1 MRSLS
6 KSASNP
12 RVSVLVPLYNTQE
25 QHLREAVESILNQSF
40 PDFELLLLN
49 DSPSNARLGEIV
61 AEYRDPRIRYMVN
74 ERNMGITPSR
84 NKLLKLA
91 RGEYIAI
98 MDHDDFS
105 VRERFERQVAY
116 LDTHPE
122 VGVVGSWVEEFPVRK
137 FIQRPVEDHDI
148 RLMLMYGCAVFHSA
162 AMVRRSV
169 LEAAGVQYEE
179 DFSPAEDYALWVRLM
194 PHTRFHNI
202 PEVLFKYRMHEGN
215 TTKKQAARMQRAG
228 LAVQAIA
235 RLQNS
240 GVKSEYDAC
249 AVAVTRMRLFGVL
262 PLLRIVRYAGRT
274 RILLF
279 DCIPLLTLTTSKKM
293 R

>member
-1 MRSLS
+1 MPSS
-6 KSASNP
+6 P

-25 QHLREAVESILNQSF
+25 EHLREALESILNQSF

-49 DSPSNARLGEIV
+49 DSPSNTRLGEIV
-61 AEYRDPRIRYMVN
+61 AEYRDPRIRYLVN

-84 NKLLKLA
+84 NKLLQLA

-116 LDTHPE
+116 LDAHPE
-122 VGVVGSWVEEFPVRK
+122 VGVVGAQVEEFPRK
-137 FIQRPVEDHDI
+137 KCVQRPVNDHDI
-148 RLMLMYGCAVFHSA
+148 RLMLMYGCAIFHSA
-162 AMVRRSV
+162 AMLRRSV
-169 LEAAGVQYEE
+169 LESTGVRYEE

-202 PEVLFKYRMHEGN
+202 PEVLFKYRMYEGN

-228 LAVQAIA
+228 LAVQSMA
-235 RLQNS
+235 RLLNPELYA
-240 GVKSEYDAC
+240 EYDAC
-249 AVAVTRMRLFGVL
+249 AVKVTRMRLFGVL